1 MDYGS
6 LKMRNVLDHV
16 SVFAHFF
23 LPWVRVTVDD
33 VITVY
38 LDRKSKV
45 SGAWVLRTNTKRH
58 QPVLFR
64 LSYYLQA
71 QFF

>member
-1 MDYGS
+1 M
-6 LKMRNVLDHV
+6 DHV

-23 LPWVRVTVDD
+23 LPSVDVTWVRVAVDD
-33 VITVY
+33 VVTVY

-45 SGAWVLRTNTKRH
+45 AGAWVLRTNTKRH

-64 LSYYLQA
+64 VSYYLQA
-71 QFF
+71 QFL